1 MSIKLYRYLNLVLV
15 LFSLCL
21 VVISLTS
28 CSPDATVKLYM
39 VKDTEYFVYK
49 MDCIEIAKENNS
61 CITNE
66 DLKLLYEKNHRKIEN
81 TFMIKEYKLF
91 SDESLTTELG
101 NDYQVQDGD
110 VIYVYLNARDYASK
124 NGGYEPRS
132 FIYYTGST
140 IPADLDENMFW
151 PVNSLYMEGYY
162 IPLKEN
168 KVSKVELFEF
178 FKNYRKFVGRTLTEQ
193 VNNITFENIDDFMI
207 YVDDQEIID
216 YYEFNYDESFVVTIK
231 YK

>member
-1 MSIKLYRYLNLVLV
+1 MCRKILF
-15 LFSLCL
+15 LFSMFF
-21 VVISLTS
+21 VILPFTS
-28 CSPDATVKLYM
+28 CSSDATVKLYM

-49 MDCIEIAKENNS
+49 MDYVEINKENNS

-66 DLKLLYEKNHRKIEN
+66 DLKLLYEKNHGEIEN
-81 TFMIKEYKLF
+81 DFIIKDYKLF

-101 NDYQVQDGD
+101 NDYQVKNGD
-110 VIYVYLNARDYASK
+110 VIYIYLNANDYSVK
-124 NGGYEPRS
+124 PGGYVPRS

-140 IPADLDENMFW
+140 IPEELSDNMFW

-178 FKNYRKFVGRTLTEQ
+178 FKNYRKFVGYTLEENI
-193 VNNITFENIDDFMI
+193 NNVKFENIDDFI
-207 YVDDQEIID
+207 ISVNDEAIDDF
-216 YYEFNYDESFVVTIK
+216 YEFNYDDSFEVTITHK
-231 YK
+231 SLIK

>member
-1 MSIKLYRYLNLVLV
+1 MCRKFLFLFLISFVL
-15 LFSLCL
+15 LSL
-21 VVISLTS
+21 SS
-28 CSPDATVKLYM
+28 CSSDATVKLFM

-49 MDCIEIAKENNS
+49 MDYVEITKENNS

-81 TFMIKEYKLF
+81 NFMIKEYKLF
-91 SDESLTTELG
+91 SDESLTKELG

-110 VIYVYLNARDYASK
+110 VIYVYLNAREYSSK

-140 IPADLDENMFW
+140 IPEELDDNIFW

-178 FKNYRKFVGRTLTEQ
+178 FKNYRKFVGRTNIEYI
-193 VNNITFENIDDFMI
+193 NNITFENIDDFI
-207 YVDDQEIID
+207 ICVNDEEIDDF
-216 YYEFNYDESFVVTIK
+216 YEFNYDESFEVTITHK
-231 YK
+231 SLIE